1 VSARGE
7 TANSGQPR
15 RHWGSLVMAGHDGGI
30 PPIFARRSAAL
41 PDLAVSGAAIG
52 IICKAPQ
59 PGRSK
64 TRLATAIGEFAAS
77 ELSACFL
84 RDVAAS
90 IEAVP
95 EALGRRG
102 YGVYAPA
109 GVEHIMRQLLPTG
122 FGLLLQDG
130 DDLGH
135 VLLGATHALLAAG
148 HDCVLLVNGDSPTLP
163 TRLLVQAIEVLR
175 APGDRMVLG
184 PASDGGY
191 YLIGLKQSHGHL
203 FTKIAWGTETVARS
217 TCERAAEIGLAATL
231 LAEWYDVDDVQT
243 LRWLQDE
250 LAGRSIRF
258 RAGGFAPATRAFLDA
273 APPITP

>member
-1 VSARGE
+1 
-7 TANSGQPR
+7 
-15 RHWGSLVMAGHDGGI
+15 
-30 PPIFARRSAAL
+30 
-41 PDLAVSGAAIG
+41 VSGAAIG

-64 TRLATAIGEFAAS
+64 TRLATVIGDVAAS

-84 RDVAAS
+84 RDVAAA

-109 GVEHIMRQLLPTG
+109 GGEHIMRQLLPAE
-122 FGLLLQDG
+122 FGLLLQAG

-135 VLLGATHALLAAG
+135 VLIGATRALLDAG
-148 HDCVLLVNGDSPTLP
+148 HDSVLLVNGDSPTLP
-163 TRLLVQAIEVLR
+163 TRLLVQAVETMR

-191 YLIGLKQSHGHL
+191 YLIGLKRPHRQL
-203 FTKIAWGTETVARS
+203 FMQIAWGTDTVARS
-217 TCERAAEIGLAATL
+217 TCERAAEIGLATTL
-231 LAEWYDVDDVQT
+231 LPEWYDVDDLKT

-250 LAGRSIRF
+250 LAGRSTRF
-258 RAGGFAPATRAFLDA
+258 RAGGFAAASRAFLRA
-273 APPITP
+273 APEINP